1 MIDIMKC
8 LSILTS
14 ELIAV
19 GLELMMAGL
28 VGIVIVLFM
37 NKEV

>member
-8 LSILTS
+8 LSFLIT
-14 ELIAV
+14 ELI
-19 GLELMMAGL
+19 MAGL